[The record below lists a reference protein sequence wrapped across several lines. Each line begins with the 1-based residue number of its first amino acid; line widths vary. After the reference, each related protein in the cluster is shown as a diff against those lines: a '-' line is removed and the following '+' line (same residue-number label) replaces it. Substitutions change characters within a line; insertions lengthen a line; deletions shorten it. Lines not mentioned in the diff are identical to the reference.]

1 MLMYC
6 LHKYTCTCTW
16 KWTDLPLRGEKCWRF
31 IAPLSRS
38 ESRWHHSTTPVIQ
51 NFACPRFPYL
61 HVHGHNFM
69 HVHGKNILSMALMA
83 HVKRFKAYWGQF
95 FCQFWWIHVF
105 AYESFRCLWS
115 PKLAIFVTH
124 ACTCTCTL
132 CMHIWYL
139 HQSAQI
145 IGHAFTWYMYMY
157 SVDTLYIQLCAES
170 IVDRWGYGGQL
181 KVTFM
186 GCASQLKAY

>member
-16 KWTDLPLRGEKCWRF
+16 KWTNLPLRGEKCWRF

-61 HVHGHNFM
+61 HVHGHNVM

-83 HVKRFKAYWGQF
+83 HVKCFKAYWGQF
-95 FCQFWWIHVF
+95 FANSDGPTYLLTSRSDAYDHPNWQFLRLVHVHVHVPC
-105 AYESFRCLWS
+105 ACIYGICTNLHRL
-115 PKLAIFVTH
+115 LGTH
-124 ACTCTCTL
+124 LHGTCTCT
-132 CMHIWYL
+132 
-139 HQSAQI
+139 
-145 IGHAFTWYMYMY
+145 
-157 SVDTLYIQLCAES
+157 V
-170 IVDRWGYGGQL
+170 
-181 KVTFM
+181 
-186 GCASQLKAY
+186 